1 MKRMKRCSESPR
13 RGAPISPSSTA
24 SSATDRRRKFPA
36 RRSWWGSNPRRPRP
50 RPRPLYPPRRL
61 RRFLRQFRLLRTRIA
76 SPRAPVLPVH
86 PRRRGHRPRRHR
98 PCPPTAGWTPR
109 PHPRR
114 CRPPRADARG
124 FRPSTPRGS
133 WRATRFVSGRA
144 SPLREPTGAS
154 PRTPCS
160 PGRAPARS
168 SPSAHPC
175 SRRSRRGSPWLG
187 TRPWSR

>member
-36 RRSWWGSNPRRPRP
+36 RRSRWGSNPRRPLYP
-50 RPRPLYPPRRL
+50 RPPYPPRRL
-61 RRFLRQFRLLRTRIA
+61 RRFLRRFRLPRPRLA
-76 SPRAPVLPVH
+76 SPRFAVLPV
-86 PRRRGHRPRRHR
+86 PARIRTRDV
-98 PCPPTAGWTPR
+98 PR
-109 PHPRR
+109 PHQLDHATRDPRPPRR

-187 TRPWSR
+187 TRPWFR